1 MPPRRASHPLA
12 SLVLVSKPKSKIKSS
27 GCHLLQTLGNV
38 GVARDK
44 DGFSL
49 RYPRPIHS
57 QAPSYAMYRLR
68 RLGNETDS
76 RQLKISWKQTRRQTL
91 SDHGANFT
99 CCRWPLP
106 EPMALPL
113 QLSWLRMPGRLA
125 TPTSNWL
132 RMRRGDGTQEKPR
145 LQRSHAS
152 FSPSP
157 SSHPSTLSSH
167 SLLEHPLPWRPADPS
182 QATATTWCYYQ
193 PAATIP
199 KTADKVVLVKLVPV
213 SGLADSCSIGRHGI
227 S

>member
-1 MPPRRASHPLA
+1 MEMMPVLSQSAA
-12 SLVLVSKPKSKIKSS
+12 SLVLVSKSKSKIKSS

-68 RLGNETDS
+68 RLPLGNETGS

-91 SDHGANFT
+91 SDHGANLT
-99 CCRWPLP
+99 SCCWPLP

-152 FSPSP
+152 SSP

-167 SLLEHPLPWRPADPS
+167 SLIEHPLPWRPTDPS
-182 QATATTWCYYQ
+182 QGDGDY
-193 PAATIP
+193 
-199 KTADKVVLVKLVPV
+199 VVLLPASCDHPKD
-213 SGLADSCSIGRHGI
+213 SG
-227 S
+227 